1 MTSTQAFKRCIA
13 CLSSLLFFMTTS
25 LVQAAPGAHGPNGE
39 HLDTVQQ
46 SAGSQAS
53 APRLDAKSELFELVA
68 TLSDDKLSIL
78 IDRFDTNEPV
88 LRASVEVESGN
99 LKAPAAFH
107 EDLGDYR
114 VEDAQLLKQLREAGE
129 HPLVFTVSA
138 GSNSDLLD
146 GVLRVSPVAAGTAT
160 EVHGHM
166 HGEPSWLRWIFVVQ
180 AFIVVGILLS
190 WRGLARRKAMFDGGK
205 V

>member
-46 SAGSQAS
+46 SAGGQAS

-88 LRASVEVESGN
+88 LRASVEIESGS
-99 LKAPAAFH
+99 LKAPATFH

-114 VEDAQLLKQLREAGE
+114 VEDAQLLKQLREPGE

-138 GSNSDLLD
+138 GADSDFARWRFARQPRGRRQSD
-146 GVLRVSPVAAGTAT
+146 RSPWSHAWRAFVAALDLCGAGVHRGRDTAVLARSGTAQSH
-160 EVHGHM
+160 V
-166 HGEPSWLRWIFVVQ
+166 
-180 AFIVVGILLS
+180 
-190 WRGLARRKAMFDGGK
+190 
-205 V
+205 